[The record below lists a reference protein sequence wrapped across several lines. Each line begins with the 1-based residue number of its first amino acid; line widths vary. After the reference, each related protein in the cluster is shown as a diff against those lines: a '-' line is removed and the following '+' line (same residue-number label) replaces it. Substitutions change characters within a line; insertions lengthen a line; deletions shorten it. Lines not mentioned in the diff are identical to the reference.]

1 MASSSDQIVALSTVE
16 LAANIADG
24 ELSSEEVT
32 QAYLNRIAQ
41 FNDKLH
47 AFVTVGHRRALFAAR
62 QHDKH
67 QAKLRRSA
75 GSLPPFWGVPTGIKD
90 LNFTREFPTR
100 FGSKAT
106 RLPYVPIDDRLTQQ
120 VRAAGFVVVGK
131 LATSEVG
138 ALPVT
143 EPLIHGPTTT
153 PWRADVPRSAGG
165 SSGGSGAAVA
175 AGMLPIAPGSDGAGS
190 VRIPAAFNGLVGI
203 KPSRGRIRNAFG
215 LPEQTILY
223 SDGPLARSVRDAAHF
238 LDALAGIT
246 VGKPTSVPA
255 PTCTFAQAVD
265 RMPARLRIHVS
276 YHHGLA
282 ATEPAI
288 VQAVQQ
294 VAQLLASA
302 GHDVHEVTWLPIQLE
317 EFLPVWQRAMA
328 ESRLIVGS
336 RGLAPSTA
344 WLTRTGKT
352 VAKSFAETRKAEVAQ
367 RILAWFG
374 SADVWISPTVACVAP
389 PLGLGGGADGEA
401 AFRRTAPLGGFTAPF
416 NVTGQPAL
424 SLPIG
429 LSPEGLPMGVQLA
442 GPMFTETTL
451 LGLAAMLEAS
461 SPAMPRN
468 AGVAW

>member
-1 MASSSDQIVALSTVE
+1 MATLSDQVLALTTVE
-16 LAANIADG
+16 LAAKIAAA
-24 ELSSEEVT
+24 EVSSEEVT
-32 QAYLNRIAQ
+32 RTYLDRIERL
-41 FNDKLH
+41 NDDLN
-47 AFVTVGHRRALFAAR
+47 AFVTVGRRRALFAAR
-62 QHDKH
+62 QHDK
-67 QAKLRRSA
+67 QRATQRSK

-100 FGSKAT
+100 FGSKAM
-106 RLPYVPIDDRLTQQ
+106 RFRYLPIDDRLTQQ
-120 VRAAGFVVVGK
+120 MRAAGFVIVGK

-223 SDGPLARSVRDAAHF
+223 SDGPLARSVRDAAHL
-238 LDALAGIT
+238 LDAMAGIT

-255 PTCTFAQAVD
+255 PVSTFAQAVE
-265 RMPARLRIHVS
+265 RVPGRLRIHVS
-276 YHHGLA
+276 YHHELA

-288 VQAVQQ
+288 VQAVQR
-294 VAQLLASA
+294 VAQLLTSA
-302 GHDVHEVTWLPIQLE
+302 GHDVHEMPWLPMQLE
-317 EFLPVWQRAMA
+317 DFLPVWQRAMA
-328 ESRLIVGS
+328 ESRKIVGS
-336 RGLAPSTA
+336 RGLTPAVA
-344 WLTRTGKT
+344 WLTSTGK
-352 VAKSFAETRKAEVAQ
+352 VVSKQFAEARKAEAAQ
-367 RILAWFG
+367 RILTWFG
-374 SADVWISPTVACVAP
+374 GADVWISPTVAGVAP
-389 PLGLGGGADGEA
+389 PLGMGGGADGEA

-416 NVTGQPAL
+416 NVSGQPAL
-424 SLPIG
+424 TLPIG
-429 LSPEGLPMGVQLA
+429 LSPDGLPMGVQLA

-451 LGLAAMLEAS
+451 LGLAGMLEAAL
-461 SPAMPRN
+461 PAMPRN
-468 AGVAW
+468 PNLPW